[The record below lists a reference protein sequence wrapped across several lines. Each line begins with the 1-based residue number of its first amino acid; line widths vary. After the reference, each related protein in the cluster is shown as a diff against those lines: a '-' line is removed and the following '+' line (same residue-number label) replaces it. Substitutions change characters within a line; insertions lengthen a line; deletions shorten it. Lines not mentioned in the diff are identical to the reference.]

1 MSTHTDE
8 PKTFPHCILSK
19 FSNRKDAIM
28 VLYEKSPTFREIC
41 ADYEEMNRWLEENC
55 LSEKK
60 SFEMYHHASELLKEL
75 EEELLDCL
83 EGNYA
88 QIAKEANSRMS

>member
-1 MSTHTDE
+1 MSIHTDE
-8 PKTFPHCILSK
+8 PKTFPQCILSK

-28 VLYEKSPTFREIC
+28 VLHEKSPTFREIC
-41 ADYEEMNRWLEENC
+41 DDYVEMNRWLEENS
-55 LSEKK
+55 LSGKK
-60 SFEMYHHASELLKEL
+60 PSKMYHHASELLKEL

-88 QIAKEANSRMS
+88 QNANEANSRMS